1 MWGVGVLGLVGLG
14 AWYWMQGANTNTTG
28 GGPVAFRKATATSGK
43 LESTLRLAGVTG
55 AEKFVSLI
63 VPQLRGS
70 RGSGG
75 RDGGIRGASFSGG
88 GSQNVA
94 ARSGGN
100 TTLGGSTG
108 GGGSTSMAGG
118 GGRNLST
125 AMRAATSR
133 GGSSGGGA
141 RSSGGGGASSS
152 SSAAMGAE
160 GLGSSSG
167 SLGQGMGGGGGSSG
181 GGGGGGG
188 GGMMSMMGGGGGGDY
203 ALILQ
208 SLTPSGTMVKKGQT
222 VAEFDRQ
229 YMLQRLDD
237 YRSSVAQS
245 EASVKKMY
253 AELEV
258 TKKAREQ
265 NIANAKAALDKARLD
280 LKTLPVL
287 SAIDSERVKL
297 AAEEAEARYK
307 QLQSEIR
314 FYNISDQ
321 AQIKNTM
328 IEFEQAKAELKR
340 AEANADRLI
349 MKAPLDGLAV
359 VQTIFRGS
367 EMAQIQNGDQLYPGQ
382 FFMSVVDPSSMVI
395 NASVNQVDVERL
407 RIGAKARVRFDAYP
421 DLQLPARLY
430 SVGGVPKTGGNRVN
444 FVKEIPVRLKL
455 DAMDPRV
462 IPDLS
467 VSIDILVENEE
478 AQTIVPLDSVFEEG
492 GGKPYV
498 FVQNANGGW
507 DRREVELGLKSFTHV
522 VVRSGLKPKEVV
534 AVDRPPDKPGE
545 IPRQTT

>member
-1 MWGVGVLGLVGLG
+1 
-14 AWYWMQGANTNTTG
+14 
-28 GGPVAFRKATATSGK
+28 
-43 LESTLRLAGVTG
+43 
-55 AEKFVSLI
+55 
-63 VPQLRGS
+63 
-70 RGSGG
+70 
-75 RDGGIRGASFSGG
+75 
-88 GSQNVA
+88 
-94 ARSGGN
+94 
-100 TTLGGSTG
+100 
-108 GGGSTSMAGG
+108 
-118 GGRNLST
+118 
-125 AMRAATSR
+125 
-133 GGSSGGGA
+133 
-141 RSSGGGGASSS
+141 
-152 SSAAMGAE
+152 
-160 GLGSSSG
+160 
-167 SLGQGMGGGGGSSG
+167 MGGGGGAG

-188 GGMMSMMGGGGGGDY
+188 GGMMGGGGGGDF
-203 ALILQ
+203 ALVLQ
-208 SLTPSGTMVKKGQT
+208 NLATSGTRVKKGQT
-222 VAEFDRQ
+222 IAEFDRQ

-245 EASVKKMY
+245 ESSVKKMY

-258 TKKAREQ
+258 TKKARDQ
-265 NIANAKAALDKARLD
+265 NIANAKASLDKAKLD

-297 AAEEAEARYK
+297 AAEESEARYK

-321 AQIKNTM
+321 AQIKNTI
-328 IEFEQAKAELKR
+328 IEFEQAKGELKR

-367 EMAQIQNGDQLYPGQ
+367 EMAAIQSGDQLYPGQ

-395 NASVNQVDVERL
+395 NANVNQVDVERL

-421 DLQLPARLY
+421 DLQLPARVY
-430 SVGGVPKTGGNRVN
+430 SVGGVPKTGGTRIN

-467 VSIDILVENEE
+467 VSIDILVDVED
-478 AQTIVPLDSVFEEG
+478 AQVIVPLDSVFEDTAG
-492 GGKPYV
+492 RTGARPYV
-498 FVQNANGGW
+498 FVQNSQGGW

-522 VVRSGLKPKEVV
+522 IVRSGLKPKEVV
-534 AVDRPPDKPGE
+534 AVDRPPDKSGE